1 MSKMYSD
8 KDIIHGAFDKLSR
21 DYEDGVK
28 YDDNFPL
35 TIFIGEEY
43 KVSISHEE
51 GCLDLVLDRNKG
63 SVKGL
68 AEVLREKFADI
79 DQRQSNLNQAKMLAS
94 RRVTQNES
102 GDYVLRL
109 QFKRELFRMQRKGRE
124 GLVGIVQTHAIYNDA
139 LKPLV
144 EAVLQLEKKTT

>member
-1 MSKMYSD
+1 MRERINMSKMHSD
-8 KDIIHGAFDKLSR
+8 QDIIRGAFDKLCR
-21 DYEDGVK
+21 DYGDGVK

-68 AEVLREKFADI
+68 AEVLI
-79 DQRQSNLNQAKMLAS
+79 
-94 RRVTQNES
+94 
-102 GDYVLRL
+102 
-109 QFKRELFRMQRKGRE
+109 
-124 GLVGIVQTHAIYNDA
+124 
-139 LKPLV
+139 
-144 EAVLQLEKKTT
+144 

>member
-1 MSKMYSD
+1 
-8 KDIIHGAFDKLSR
+8 
-21 DYEDGVK
+21 
-28 YDDNFPL
+28 
-35 TIFIGEEY
+35 
-43 KVSISHEE
+43 
-51 GCLDLVLDRNKG
+51 
-63 SVKGL
+63 
-68 AEVLREKFADI
+68 
-79 DQRQSNLNQAKMLAS
+79 MLAS